1 MIQLSDL
8 TKSFGDRTLFDHVTW
23 QIGDG
28 ERVGLCGPNGAG
40 KTTLLK
46 MLAGLDEPDSGGIVK
61 PSALTIGYLPQ
72 DGLSHTGR
80 TVFEEASSAFQPLLD
95 IKAEM
100 HEIEHRLADPAVPQ
114 GDHDAM
120 LSRYS
125 DLQDRFRLGDG
136 YSMDLQIATVLRG
149 LGFGPDALNRPCE
162 TFSGGWQMRIAL
174 AKLLLGRP
182 NLLLLDEPTNHLDLE
197 ARNWLEEYLGGY
209 PYAVILVSHDRYFLD
224 AVVTRITD
232 LNLRTLTDYVGNY
245 SKYVEQRDAMLERLR
260 QTKREQDEEV
270 ARVKMFIDRFR
281 YQATKAAQVQSR
293 IKMLE
298 KVVPIEVPPERK
310 RIHFTFP
317 TCARSG
323 RTVFDLKHVRKSY
336 GAVSVFTDL
345 TLHLERGDRIA
356 LVGPNGAG
364 KSTLMRMLSGEEG
377 PDTGTRTVGHQVII
391 EYFAQDEATRLDPV
405 LTVYETLQA
414 GSPNDMVPAIRTIL
428 GGFLFSGDDV
438 YKKVAVL
445 SGGERTRLAVARMLL
460 RPSNTLLLDEPTNH
474 LDLDSKD
481 VLLDALEDYGG
492 TLIIVSHDR
501 YFVEKLATKIIE
513 IGHGAAVVYPGT
525 YAEFLWSKAQ
535 TENRIPGPPRVRGRH
550 AQDDRSRDRST
561 RLRAKATTRGI
572 PGETIPRA
580 PSRGGRR
587 RQTAVDR
594 QSGGAKTPRSR
605 PQKAPAVTRVAPQ
618 AHRRSGGP
626 HCVSRSRGQRARSRH
641 GGPRVLREPRDVQDG
656 DRPPSDADVGGR
668 RPHGPVG
675 IASGIRRR
683 ARAGIVKRGV
693 PTHQTCTSPTDL
705 SFTLRAQQPINVETR
720 AVPALNSVWTPG
732 MPIAVSRLVR
742 PGFRA

>member
-1 MIQLSDL
+1 VIQLSDL

-245 SKYVEQRDAMLERLR
+245 SKYVVQRDAMLERLR

-323 RTVFDLKHVRKSY
+323 RTVFELKHVRKSY

-513 IGHGAAVVYPGT
+513 IGHGEAVVYPGT

-535 TENRIPGPPRVRGRH
+535 TENRSQVPLESVAATPKTTGPGTGAPGSEPKPRRAESRGR
-550 AQDDRSRDRST
+550 
-561 RLRAKATTRGI
+561 
-572 PGETIPRA
+572 
-580 PSRGGRR
+580 PSP
-587 RQTAVDR
+587 D
-594 QSGGAKTPRSR
+594 P
-605 PQKAPAVTRVAPQ
+605 
-618 AHRRSGGP
+618 
-626 HCVSRSRGQRARSRH
+626 
-641 GGPRVLREPRDVQDG
+641 
-656 DRPPSDADVGGR
+656 
-668 RPHGPVG
+668 
-675 IASGIRRR
+675 RRR
-683 ARAGIVKRGV
+683 AEDDAKRQPTDTREERKRLEADRKRRQRSLESLHKRIADLEGRIASREAEVKELEAAMGTPGFYENHETSRTV
-693 PTHQTCTSPTDL
+693 IDRHQTLMWEVGDL
-705 SFTLRAQQPINVETR
+705 IAQWESLQEYAAGHAPE
-720 AVPALNSVWTPG
+720 S
-732 MPIAVSRLVR
+732 
-742 PGFRA
+742 